1 MSKPQHMT
9 EFDVIFL
16 SYDEPNA
23 DENWANL
30 LAICPWAE
38 RVHGVKGFDAA
49 HKACAVKATTDRF
62 ITVDGDNL
70 VDPEFFDLFITIP
83 ENRANQVF
91 SWGGRN
97 YVNGLAYGNGGLK
110 LWTREFV
117 MNMKSHEH
125 TSETTV
131 GWNVD
136 FCWSPDY
143 IQMNNVYSTTKPNG
157 SPAQA
162 FRAGY
167 REGVKMALDRG
178 MLPDLS
184 KPLGNQIHSKNY
196 QRLLVWT
203 MVGDDVE
210 NGIYAC
216 LGARYGLLQV
226 SDSQFD
232 ITSVNDL
239 NSVDAVFDELCRK
252 MEASQLS
259 PVEMANHMT
268 TTLQHRFSLDIGD
281 VFTPDQSRFFKQVYV
296 APPRVDNPLTTELE
310 MQ

>member
-1 MSKPQHMT
+1 MSTPQHMT
-9 EFDVIFL
+9 EFDVVFL

-23 DENWANL
+23 DKNWENL
-30 LAICPWAE
+30 LKICPWAE

-49 HKACAVKATTDRF
+49 HKACALKSNTDRF
-62 ITVDGDNL
+62 ITVDGDNI
-70 VDPEFFDLFITIP
+70 VDPEFFDMFITIP
-83 ENRANQVF
+83 PNRANQVF
-91 SWGGRN
+91 SWGSRN
-97 YVNGLAYGNGGLK
+97 HINGLAYGNGGLK
-110 LWTREFV
+110 MWTREFV
-117 MNMKSHEH
+117 INMKSHEH
-125 TSETTV
+125 TSTDNT

-143 IQMNNVYSTTKPNG
+143 IQMNNVYSTTDPSG
-157 SPAQA
+157 SPTQA

-178 MLPDLS
+178 KLPNMS
-184 KPLGNQIHSKNY
+184 EPLGKQIHAKNY
-196 QRLLVWT
+196 QRLMVWT

-226 SDSQFD
+226 SKRDFD

-239 NSVDAVFDELCRK
+239 KDVDRVFESVLSQMSQSNISAV
-252 MEASQLS
+252 Q
-259 PVEMANHMT
+259 MANDMT
-268 TTLQHRFSLDIGD
+268 SILRDRFALNIGD
-281 VFTPDQSRFFKQVYV
+281 VFTPDQSECFKKVYV